1 MQQECDRL
9 GDELEAERKECKRL
23 RKAATDAKV
32 SEVALKV
39 KLEEALTNIDILKVN
54 LDSAVNDRDKY
65 VITFYIYSVIFVNVK
80 NKRAYKS
87 YGKSKN
93 KHFKI

>member
-9 GDELEAERKECKRL
+9 GDELEVERKECKRL

-32 SEVALKV
+32 SEVAVKV

-54 LDSAVNDRDKY
+54 LDSAVNERDKY
-65 VITFYIYSVIFVNVK
+65 VMTFWVYLVIVS
-80 NKRAYKS
+80 KS
-87 YGKSKN
+87 YGKN
-93 KHFKI
+93 KTKILKS

>member
-9 GDELEAERKECKRL
+9 GDDLEAERKECKQL
-23 RKAATDAKV
+23 HKAATDAKV

-39 KLEEALTNIDILKVN
+39 KLEEAQTNIEILKVN

-65 VITFYIYSVIFVNVK
+65 VIIF
-80 NKRAYKS
+80 
-87 YGKSKN
+87 
-93 KHFKI
+93 

>member
-9 GDELEAERKECKRL
+9 GDELEAERKECKQL

-54 LDSAVNDRDKY
+54 LDSAVNERDKY
-65 VITFYIYSVIFVNVK
+65 VMTFWVYSVIVSKSYEK
-80 NKRAYKS
+80 NK
-87 YGKSKN
+87 N
-93 KHFKI
+93 KKF